1 MGGSHRSVLRK
12 RRHMGLLRHRKPQ
25 RPRHSKYIQT
35 QSCPNDES
43 AGMRG
48 KVEHQTRQGRPT
60 ALIWN
65 DIWKQKSMYTTPRD
79 KTQIMRL
86 QRRNLWVA
94 QHGGCG
100 HTTCAATGCRQ
111 QESQLHLLEWPIIN
125 REFWQPLSQHI
136 LSIGLQAENN
146 PTYWITGTMSDG
158 KQTDNES
165 WAVVTW
171 AWRSLYACTTKTHLE
186 GARLNFK
193 TALMLTLQSAATLA
207 HGRRWKL
214 WFTRQMDHID
224 GITAFP
230 QQHRTHVLITFE
242 YDTAYYHTHPKLPEI
257 ITQLRS
263 EENE

>member
-1 MGGSHRSVLRK
+1 
-12 RRHMGLLRHRKPQ
+12 
-25 RPRHSKYIQT
+25 
-35 QSCPNDES
+35 
-43 AGMRG
+43 
-48 KVEHQTRQGRPT
+48 
-60 ALIWN
+60 
-65 DIWKQKSMYTTPRD
+65 MYTTPRD
-79 KTQIMRL
+79 KTQIMIL

-111 QESQLHLLEWPIIN
+111 QESQLYLLECPIIN

-193 TALMLTLQSAATLA
+193 TALMLTFRYAISRTLA

-230 QQHRTHVLITFE
+230 QQHRTHVLMTFE
-242 YDTAYYHTHPKLPEI
+242 FDTAYYHTHPKLPEI